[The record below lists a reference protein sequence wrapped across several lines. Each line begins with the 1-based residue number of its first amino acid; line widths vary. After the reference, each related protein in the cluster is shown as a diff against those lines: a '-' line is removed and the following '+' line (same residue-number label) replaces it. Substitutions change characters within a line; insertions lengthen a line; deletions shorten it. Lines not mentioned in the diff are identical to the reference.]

1 MREIDACVSGFGYQ
15 RAPARERA
23 QAQIGNV
30 AEMARALFIRQC
42 QCERAKGYA
51 DACVNTCILS
61 PRNATSLRTPL
72 GIFAF
77 DTNVIFGDTPEPD
90 FER

>member
-1 MREIDACVSGFGYQ
+1 MSGFAYQ
-15 RAPARERA
+15 CAPTRERA

-30 AEMARALFIRQC
+30 AETARALFIRRC
-42 QCERAKGYA
+42 QYEHAKVYA
-51 DACVNTCILS
+51 NSRLNTRILF
-61 PRNATSLRTPL
+61 PRNATSLHTPP

-77 DTNVIFGDTPEPD
+77 DTHIISGDIPEPD